1 MNIAAD
7 LEPVNL
13 TVELPNEVSAL
24 VLSFRRPAEPLGR
37 TVDAG
42 AAEYDSWSAGVA
54 EYESWT
60 ALFRANART
69 GAGS

>member
-1 MNIAAD
+1 MNVAAH

-13 TVELPNEVSAL
+13 TVELPQEISAL
-24 VLSFRRPAEPLGR
+24 VLSFRRPAEALEH
-37 TVDAG
+37 AAELG

-60 ALFRANART
+60 TLFRANART
-69 GAGS
+69 GA

>member
-1 MNIAAD
+1 MNVAAD

-24 VLSFRRPAEPLGR
+24 VLSFRRPAAPLGLA
-37 TVDAG
+37 VDAG
-42 AAEYDSWSAGVA
+42 AAEYDSWSAGAA

-60 ALFRANART
+60 TLFPAHARA
-69 GAGS
+69 GG

>member
-13 TVELPNEVSAL
+13 TVELPQEISAL
-24 VLSFRRPAEPLGR
+24 VLSFRRPANPVGR
-37 TVDAG
+37 AVDPG
-42 AAEYDSWSAGVA
+42 AAEYDSWSAGSA

-60 ALFRANART
+60 TLFPANAR
-69 GAGS
+69 AGG